1 MATDMASYAPAQR
14 LQIKAAQLRAELA
27 LEEQGL
33 VTAGI
38 RASPPGVEPRAKT
51 PAARALYTAAT
62 GSDPLRA
69 SSTRFSPSPPI
80 ILTHPSRAPSQLQP
94 TSHPPPHHS
103 AKPGSVPLPDYPPAA
118 APAQQAAIPEPLPTP
133 PTPTTTPDPPNS
145 CPPGSR
151 SSSCGA
157 RPSSP
162 PGTGGATSEG
172 EDGARLGPGSL
183 AAAASGQ
190 LLAAISKK
198 SSMKRP
204 GSSGTTGLLHVQSMG
219 GTSVASTWVNGS
231 EARGVSAGVRMHS
244 PPLRVTRSSSPS
256 KATVALQEANMH
268 LVVRVGDLEREV
280 QQYKNMCS
288 DLEVAA
294 SQRQASYMRRE
305 EAMQKQLDSLQGQL
319 DRLQTVRDSS
329 ARERFGRATST
340 IEQLHSQVAHEI
352 EDLLD
357 RQALAIKHEDA
368 GTLRRFK
375 TRLAEVEA
383 ELATEKGI
391 SGACNGEWLQRT
403 KDMRKE
409 LDTLQ
414 IVGLKKEKQRLTIE
428 LASMASEAAA
438 AAQERDQLLEQQA
451 AGGQAGDVGGAPGQ
465 RLQALSLAGADK
477 EAVQIKVQ
485 RYEDV
490 IDSLKKL
497 LEAERRR
504 TRQARAAHTAELG
517 TRTELQTL
525 LRQCVQDVRDRR
537 AAAEAGQAITGGS
550 LNVSGHHQGAAS
562 SRAAVSGGFGL
573 QTLNESG
580 DGDVESDSRCS
591 GSGRNPQA
599 GLNTRSNLSPLGSN
613 AKGAMPAV
621 RPGSAYMRPG
631 LGRGMPSSRT
641 RPASATAEMQARP
654 SSAAR
659 GALSGPLDDAVASPL
674 DAEGRQALIAHLSSH
689 EDLLKLLFEAAFP
702 AAAPPTLPSD
712 TARLDRL
719 AGARDARDATVVAN
733 ARVLSAMHASN
744 LAREKAL
751 AASTLANA
759 TTGSGH
765 PTGLLAG
772 MSGAVSRARPKL
784 PASVAK
790 DATPGSDMQKEA
802 AGKPWVFS
810 VDSML
815 SEFLGSK
822 PSS

>member
-1 MATDMASYAPAQR
+1 
-14 LQIKAAQLRAELA
+14 
-27 LEEQGL
+27 
-33 VTAGI
+33 
-38 RASPPGVEPRAKT
+38 
-51 PAARALYTAAT
+51 
-62 GSDPLRA
+62 
-69 SSTRFSPSPPI
+69 
-80 ILTHPSRAPSQLQP
+80 
-94 TSHPPPHHS
+94 
-103 AKPGSVPLPDYPPAA
+103 
-118 APAQQAAIPEPLPTP
+118 
-133 PTPTTTPDPPNS
+133 
-145 CPPGSR
+145 
-151 SSSCGA
+151 
-157 RPSSP
+157 
-162 PGTGGATSEG
+162 
-172 EDGARLGPGSL
+172 
-183 AAAASGQ
+183 
-190 LLAAISKK
+190 
-198 SSMKRP
+198 MKRP
-204 GSSGTTGLLHVQSMG
+204 GSSGATGLLHVQSMG

-357 RQALAIKHEDA
+357 RQALAIKHEEA

-409 LDTLQ
+409 LDTLQDIANKLDKMYRLSEEECGRLRAQFKCQEDDREYLIRQ

-550 LNVSGHHQGAAS
+550 LNVSGHHQGAAG
-562 SRAAVSGGFGL
+562 SRPAVSSGFGL

-613 AKGAMPAV
+613 AKGAMPVV

-659 GALSGPLDDAVASPL
+659 GALSGPLDDAVAGPL
-674 DAEGRQALIAHLSSH
+674 DAEGRQALIAHLTSH